1 VKNCCWLLYY
11 STTELQAGWLFGV
24 IAELK
29 LVNNS
34 ANKIKEDFS
43 LRCLGNRKF
52 CTGERTEVNKALNPG
67 RAAAADLLV
76 PAPLNKAPVTA
87 EL

>member
-1 VKNCCWLLYY
+1 M
-11 STTELQAGWLFGV
+11 TGLQAGWLFGL

-29 LVNNS
+29 LMNNG
-34 ANKIKEDFS
+34 ANKIKEGPS
-43 LRCLGNRKF
+43 SRYPGNRKF
-52 CTGERTEVNKALNPG
+52 CTGERAEVNKALNPG

-76 PAPLNKAPVTA
+76 PALLNKAPVTA

>member
-1 VKNCCWLLYY
+1 M
-11 STTELQAGWLFGV
+11 
-24 IAELK
+24 
-29 LVNNS
+29 NNGD
-34 ANKIKEDFS
+34 NKIKEGSS
-43 LRCLGNRKF
+43 LRCPGNRKF
-52 CTGERTEVNKALNPG
+52 CMGEHAEVNKALNPG